1 MANGKHPWCEYHTSP
16 YLSIVQARVMKGND
30 LALGVMRTK
39 RCGAGPRDRAGL
51 QSCGTRWRQGE
62 GNRSERVVGLGVCH
76 VFQDAVTRILTFVT
90 LAPSY
95 GRRPRRP
102 SSLLVW
108 VLGGAGSC
116 TASCGGD
123 GIVVGSFGGRGRGY
137 GLVRG
142 D

>member
-1 MANGKHPWCEYHTSP
+1 MANGKRPRCEYHTSP

-76 VFQDAVTRILTFVT
+76 VFQDAVARILTFVT
-90 LAPSY
+90 SAPSY

-102 SSLLVW
+102 RPSERVR
-108 VLGGAGSC
+108 GGEGSYA
-116 TASCGGD
+116 ASCASVSCQPVQWFASRLGWP
-123 GIVVGSFGGRGRGY
+123 S
-137 GLVRG
+137 
-142 D
+142 

>member
-1 MANGKHPWCEYHTSP
+1 MANGKRPRCEYHTSP

-76 VFQDAVTRILTFVT
+76 VFQDAVTRILIFVT
-90 LAPSY
+90 VFGELLDDTNFPELQDCA
-95 GRRPRRP
+95 GRPGHQRSMRCSRF
-102 SSLLVW
+102 SSATVSSKWYHGHYSW
-108 VLGGAGSC
+108 V
-116 TASCGGD
+116 
-123 GIVVGSFGGRGRGY
+123 Y
-137 GLVRG
+137 
-142 D
+142 

>member
-30 LALGVMRTK
+30 LALRVMRTK

-76 VFQDAVTRILTFVT
+76 VFQDAVARILTFVT
-90 LAPSY
+90 
-95 GRRPRRP
+95 
-102 SSLLVW
+102 
-108 VLGGAGSC
+108 
-116 TASCGGD
+116 
-123 GIVVGSFGGRGRGY
+123 GIDM
-137 GLVRG
+137 VRCQPFP
-142 D
+142 

>member
-1 MANGKHPWCEYHTSP
+1 MANGKRPRCEYHTGP

-76 VFQDAVTRILTFVT
+76 VFQDAVARILIFVT
-90 LAPSY
+90 VSSCQWRSY
-95 GRRPRRP
+95 PNHF
-102 SSLLVW
+102 STDN
-108 VLGGAGSC
+108 A
-116 TASCGGD
+116 
-123 GIVVGSFGGRGRGY
+123 I
-137 GLVRG
+137 
-142 D
+142 